1 MLGFLILFP
10 LVVAAV
16 LLVVRN
22 NQARKVIVSV
32 SALVI
37 GLASVLLVGTYL
49 GAGGVY
55 FDFSSPVVDYVGTG
69 ISVVIAAVILAY
81 GIKYKNIIASVL
93 AIIQVVGT
101 LVLEFG
107 FAHHVTVQYGLYLDS
122 LSLLMAL
129 IIGIIGSGICLYAI
143 GYMED
148 FQEEHS
154 EGPDRRPVFFALMFL
169 FLSAMFGIV
178 FSNNMMWLFAAWEI
192 TTVCSFLLIGYTKTE
207 EAMKNAFRQIIMNM
221 LGGLG
226 FLAALY
232 FCAIA
237 LHTLSFFDFLVF
249 GIQNPA
255 VVVLPVTCLAF
266 AGLTKAAQMP
276 FHTW

>member
-221 LGGLG
+221 L
-226 FLAALY
+226 
-232 FCAIA
+232 
-237 LHTLSFFDFLVF
+237 
-249 GIQNPA
+249 
-255 VVVLPVTCLAF
+255 
-266 AGLTKAAQMP
+266 
-276 FHTW
+276 